1 MRPDFIKR
9 ISRELVEKY
18 GHLFKK
24 DFEHNKRVLA
34 RIAKIQSKRMRN
46 WIAGYITTYL
56 DVLET
61 RAEMEKRKRIPY

>member
-1 MRPDFIKR
+1 
-9 ISRELVEKY
+9 
-18 GHLFKK
+18 
-24 DFEHNKRVLA
+24 HNKRVLA